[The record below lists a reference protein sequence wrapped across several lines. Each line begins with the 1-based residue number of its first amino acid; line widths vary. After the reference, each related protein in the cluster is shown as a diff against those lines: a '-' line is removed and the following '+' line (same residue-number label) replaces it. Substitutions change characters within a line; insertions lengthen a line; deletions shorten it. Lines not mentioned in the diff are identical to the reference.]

1 MEPFDEESYEF
12 CKKFKKKVCLKIS
25 SSESENINLILDAI
39 KNFNKIFINVSGMSI
54 EKIKKICSTILK
66 KESYK
71 KKIIFMYGFQSY
83 PTKVSILDLIFLN
96 FLKKED

>member
-1 MEPFDEESYEF
+1 
-12 CKKFKKKVCLKIS
+12 
-25 SSESENINLILDAI
+25 
-39 KNFNKIFINVSGMSI
+39 MSI

-71 KKIIFMYGFQSY
+71 KIIFMYGFQSY
-83 PTKVSILDLIFLN
+83 PTKVSDLRFDLLN